1 MAMNNYS
8 RNEQKDAQHK
18 ILIINILKGNNKQH
32 HIQVFGKTWA
42 SFYFS
47 VAKHASKNK
56 CSK

>member
-8 RNEQKDAQHK
+8 PNEQKDAQHK

-32 HIQVFGKTWA
+32 HIQVFGNAWA
-42 SFYFS
+42 NFYFS

-56 CSK
+56 CCK